1 MVAEAF
7 EEHHVVKAAGLPGYP
22 RHMTDRIVLPLIG
35 LISVVALLVLGVVMV
50 GRAPAGGI
58 GVDVSMLPTV
68 NAVLN
73 ALSASL
79 LTTGFVLI
87 RRRKVAAHRA
97 CMLGAFAVS
106 VLFLACYLV
115 YHYHAGSRP
124 FTGRGVIRPVYFALL
139 VSHIVLAATIVP
151 LALTT
156 IYRGLSAQ
164 LDRHKRL
171 ARRTLPIWLYVSV
184 TGVIVY
190 LLLYHW

>member
-1 MVAEAF
+1 MLPDATRPGDRAVLWVIA
-7 EEHHVVKAAGLPGYP
+7 VVSA
-22 RHMTDRIVLPLIG
+22 
-35 LISVVALLVLGVVMV
+35 VALLLLATLMLGRGATSVAPTV
-50 GRAPAGGI
+50 G
-58 GVDVSMLPTV
+58 VLPTV
-68 NAVLN
+68 NALLN
-73 ALSASL
+73 TASATL
-79 LTTGFVLI
+79 LTAGFVFI
-87 RRRKVAAHRA
+87 RRRRVAAHRA

-106 VLFLACYLV
+106 VMFLVCYVV
-115 YHYHAGSRP
+115 YHAYAGSRP
-124 FTGRGVIRPVYFALL
+124 FAGRGWIRPVYFVLL
-139 VSHIVLAATIVP
+139 VSHIVLAAAIVP

>member
-1 MVAEAF
+1 MIA
-7 EEHHVVKAAGLPGYP
+7 VVSA
-22 RHMTDRIVLPLIG
+22 T
-35 LISVVALLVLGVVMV
+35 ALLILATLMLGRDPAQGM
-50 GRAPAGGI
+50 APNVAA
-58 GVDVSMLPTV
+58 LPIV
-68 NAVLN
+68 NALLN
-73 ALSASL
+73 TMSAVL
-79 LTTGFVLI
+79 LTSGFVFI
-87 RRRKVAAHRA
+87 RRRNVAAHRA

-106 VLFLACYLV
+106 VVFLACYLV

-124 FTGRGVIRPVYFALL
+124 FAGQGWIRPVYFVLL
-139 VSHIVLAATIVP
+139 VSHIVLAAVIVP

-171 ARRTLPIWLYVSV
+171 ARRTLPIWLYVSI

>member
-1 MVAEAF
+1 
-7 EEHHVVKAAGLPGYP
+7 
-22 RHMTDRIVLPLIG
+22 MTDRIVLPLIG
-35 LISVVALLVLGVVMV
+35 LISVVALLVLGVVML

-97 CMLGAFAVS
+97 CMLAAFAVS

-124 FTGRGVIRPVYFALL
+124 FTGQGRIRPVYFALL